1 MPLIKKVTSFINKL
15 KKGKVQMAK
24 ILKDG
29 VVTVGNVPTDELMQ
43 RLEAH
48 RKNNPSA
55 NWTIEL

>member
-1 MPLIKKVTSFINKL
+1 
-15 KKGKVQMAK
+15 MAK

-29 VVTVGNVPTDELMQ
+29 VVIVANVPTDELMQ